1 MRIPRFI
8 DRPLALL
15 ATTALAIAACGGAS
29 VGAPGGE
36 DRTITLIASDS
47 GFQPEIVALLKEEV
61 AKQGWEL
68 KHMVINDI
76 VQPNQLVEDK
86 QADANFF
93 QHEAF
98 MTQFNLDHNLH
109 VVPAFYTTFAP
120 SGFFS
125 RKYKAFKDIPD
136 GALFGIPADPA
147 NNGRAL
153 YILRDAGLLK
163 MKDGVPV
170 TKASQRDI
178 VDNPHRFRFIEVDQ
192 LMLQRTVEDVD
203 AGYLFPSSAL
213 LAGFNVKK
221 DALGLESAE
230 NSPYRGI
237 IGTRPELKGGPK
249 MTVLQKAF
257 QNDRVKEFYTRKYGD
272 AVIFLW

>member
-1 MRIPRFI
+1 MNAIRAYAS
-8 DRPLALL
+8 LAAALIL
-15 ATTALAIAACGGAS
+15 AAACGGAQT
-29 VGAPGGE
+29 GAPGASE
-36 DRTITLIASDS
+36 DRTITLVASDS
-47 GFQPEIVALLKEEV
+47 GFQPEIVAILKEEV

-76 VQPNQLVEDK
+76 VQPNQLVEDR

-93 QHEAF
+93 QHEAY
-98 MTQFNLDHNLH
+98 MAQFNLDHGLH
-109 VVPAFYTTFAP
+109 IVPAFYTTFAP
-120 SGFFS
+120 SGFYS
-125 RKYKAFKDIPD
+125 RKYKSFKDIPD

-153 YILRDAGLLK
+153 FILRDAGLLK
-163 MKDGVPV
+163 MKVVPV
-170 TKASQRDI
+170 TKASTRDI
-178 VDNPHRFRFIEVDQ
+178 TDNPHKFRFIEVDQ

-203 AGYLFPSSAL
+203 AGFLFPSTAI
-213 LAGFNVKK
+213 LAGFNVRK

-237 IGTRPELKGGPK
+237 IGTRADLRAGPK

-257 QNDRVKEFYTRKYGD
+257 QSDRIKEFYARKYGD
-272 AVIFLW
+272 SVIFLW